1 MRRQEPPLNFSR
13 TIMTSAR
20 ILLDCDP
27 GYDDAAAILLAAGTP
42 GVELLGITTV
52 AGNQTIEK
60 VTKNAL
66 RIARLVKLDKVP
78 VARGSDRPLV
88 REKIVP
94 AADIHGESGLDGV
107 ELPPLPENWES
118 LLDRRTAVELIIDT
132 LMTEPAGT
140 VTLVPTG
147 PLTNIALAALT
158 EPRIVERAKEVVLM
172 GGGLHT
178 GNVGPMSEFNIE
190 NDPEAAAV
198 VFGLPWRVTMV
209 GLDLTYQARATLE
222 VRERIARIGTPA
234 AALLSQ
240 ILEECAIPYKKSR
253 GFDAPPLHD
262 PCALACVIDPGVMK
276 VVQVPIRVETKGEL
290 TTGMTVAD
298 FRRAPAPDC
307 HTWAATELDQARF
320 WNLMAEAAARIPA

>member
-1 MRRQEPPLNFSR
+1 
-13 TIMTSAR
+13 MTSAR

-240 ILEECAIPYKKSR
+240 ILEEFAITYKKSR

-262 PCALACVIDPGVMK
+262 PCALACVIDPDVMK